1 MKARRFLL
9 PFVHG
14 VDKFAIEQAILLT
27 RSHHATLVP
36 LVLFHLPEERRKKGV
51 RLEYLQQSMDFL
63 EIVKQK
69 ADWHAVQTEK
79 LEVFTGDVVQ
89 SINLVASEM
98 ECEGILLFVNQKGGI
113 LLQIEHIKGVMKM
126 PVCKL
131 YITHLPTV
139 ETKGYIKAFCW
150 RFLHWLAGMNEKRVD
165 QIYQGRN
172 ILQGKQ
178 SLRLRFKYYK

>member
-1 MKARRFLL
+1 MHSETTLARLLLRTHPNGRKYLEGIMRTARFLL

-27 RSHHATLVP
+27 KSHNATLVP

-79 LEVFTGDVVQ
+79 LEV
-89 SINLVASEM
+89 
-98 ECEGILLFVNQKGGI
+98 
-113 LLQIEHIKGVMKM
+113 
-126 PVCKL
+126 
-131 YITHLPTV
+131 
-139 ETKGYIKAFCW
+139 
-150 RFLHWLAGMNEKRVD
+150 
-165 QIYQGRN
+165 
-172 ILQGKQ
+172 
-178 SLRLRFKYYK
+178 